1 MKNIWESIRGYKRHA
16 GAIIVMVPVLLQMF
30 GVSNEESDAIL
41 KAIEAVGAVIWGIGW
56 IDRGSVAVKENQNRD
71 K

>member
-30 GVSNEESDAIL
+30 GVSNEESDVIL

>member
-1 MKNIWESIRGYKRHA
+1 MNKFWESIRGYKRHA
-16 GAIIVMVPVLLQMF
+16 GAIVVIIPVILQMM
-30 GVSNEESDAIL
+30 GVSNGESDAIL

>member
-16 GAIIVMVPVLLQMF
+16 GAIVVIIPVILQMM
-30 GVSNEESDAIL
+30 GVSNGESDAIL